1 MPNPVTLIASTLDAV
16 AALSMSA
23 VRSLLYFFVKPAT
36 ASLVIGRE
44 KNPVIPFIVF
54 QGLTLFPFAIVAN
67 IDLNELDS
75 LTSMIPLID
84 KIKITDFGLAIVYFL
99 ISYPLVNIVSYA
111 LKRKRYAFRLLTRAV
126 QNLYGF
132 TIFVIVGCTTIA
144 LPFARKFL
152 INQEESS
159 SFQHP
164 NRLYSAILYGTT
176 CLTIIFIGVIC
187 YRLIYRSRTQ
197 FLNWTV
203 AVGGSV
209 LFVAI
214 FFISLISA
222 TYLYSPMRHPRYLV
236 ESFKCIADDK
246 DLNVRVVLKSESDKS
261 VFIERFY
268 VFVKESDAP
277 SDDAKVYWTNSFK
290 VGKEEK
296 SARDVIIF
304 PDERVLLSF
313 DVEFS
318 TLGELTGKSCA
329 LPLNPLRT
337 RGSTSGWQDILVRK
351 PERESFQDQGKN

>member
-1 MPNPVTLIASTLDAV
+1 MPNPVALIASTLDAV

-23 VRSLLYFFVKPAT
+23 VRSLLYFFAKPTT
-36 ASLVIGRE
+36 ASLVISRE

-54 QGLTLFPFAIVAN
+54 QGLTLFPFTIVAN

-75 LTSMIPLID
+75 LTSIVPLIE

-111 LKRKRYAFRLLTRAV
+111 LKRKRYVFRLLTRAV
-126 QNLYGF
+126 QNLYAF

-144 LPFARKFL
+144 LPFARQFL
-152 INQEESS
+152 IYQKESS
-159 SFQHP
+159 SFQHQ
-164 NRLYSAILYGTT
+164 NRLYSAISYGTL
-176 CLTIIFIGVIC
+176 CLTVMFIGFIC
-187 YRLIYRSRTQ
+187 YRLIYRSKTR
-197 FLNWTV
+197 FLKWTV
-203 AVGGSV
+203 AAGGSV
-209 LFVAI
+209 LFVAL

-246 DLNVRVVLKSESDKS
+246 DLSVRVVLKSESGKS
-261 VFIERFY
+261 VFIEQFF

-277 SDDAKVYWTNSFK
+277 SDNAKVYWANSFK

-296 SARDVIIF
+296 PARDVIIF
-304 PDERVLLSF
+304 PDERILLSF
-313 DVEFS
+313 DVQFS
-318 TLGELTGKSCA
+318 TPGELTGKSCA

-337 RGSTSGWQDILVRK
+337 QGSTSGWQDILVRK
-351 PERESFQDQGKN
+351 PERDSFQDQDKN